1 MATTPGITG
10 SVTERRRKMGQ
21 AWGFGRYGGPEV
33 QEFFDRPDPVP
44 GRGEVLIRVD
54 VAGVNPLDHTLRSGL
69 VDGLDG
75 GRPFPRVLGVEA
87 AGTVLALGEDIDE
100 LEVGDAVF
108 GLALTGGGT
117 YAETT
122 VLSAP
127 NTARIPEG
135 LSATVAAT
143 LPVAGTTAVDVLD
156 QLGLPAGATVLVNG
170 VGGGVGLAVAR
181 LAVGRELR
189 VIGTGSA
196 AKREHAEA
204 IGVRFIDYTAEG
216 VVAAAHELVPD
227 GFDGV
232 VDLVGG
238 ASLRTV
244 APLARDLRQV
254 IAVGDM
260 SVPDLGG
267 RFVERR
273 LDRENLERSARL
285 ALDGVLAP
293 VITAVHPLSDAPA
306 ALAIVE
312 TGHSAG
318 KVVIKV
324 A

>member
-1 MATTPGITG
+1 
-10 SVTERRRKMGQ
+10 MGQ

-44 GRGEVLIRVD
+44 GRGEVLIRVG
-54 VAGVNPLDHTLRSGL
+54 VAGVNPLDHLLRSGL

-75 GRPFPRVLGVEA
+75 GRPFPRVLGMEA
-87 AGTVLALGEDIDE
+87 AGTVLALGEDVNG
-100 LEVGDAVF
+100 LKLGDPVF
-108 GLALTGGGT
+108 GFALTGGGT

-135 LSATVAAT
+135 LPATVAAT

-196 AKREHAEA
+196 GKREHAEA
-204 IGVRFIDYTAEG
+204 IGVRFIDYTAED
-216 VVAAAHELVPD
+216 VAAAARELVPD
-227 GFDGV
+227 GFDGI
-232 VDLVGG
+232 VDLAGG

-244 APLARDLRQV
+244 APLAQDPRTV

-260 SVPDLGG
+260 SVTDLGG

-273 LDRENLERSARL
+273 VDRENLERSARL
-285 ALDGVLAP
+285 ALDGLLAP

-306 ALAIVE
+306 ALAAVE
-312 TGHSAG
+312 NGHTSG

>member
-1 MATTPGITG
+1 
-10 SVTERRRKMGQ
+10 MGQ

-54 VAGVNPLDHTLRSGL
+54 VAGVNPLDHMLRSGL
-69 VDGLDG
+69 VPGLDG
-75 GRPFPRVLGVEA
+75 GRPFPRVLGMEA
-87 AGTVLALGEDIDE
+87 AGTVLARGEDADG

-108 GLALTGGGT
+108 GFALTGGGT

-127 NTARIPEG
+127 NTARIPAG

-143 LPVAGTTAVDVLD
+143 LPVAGTTAVDALD
-156 QLGLPAGATVLVNG
+156 QLGLPAGATLLVNG

-181 LAVGRELR
+181 LAVGRRLR
-189 VIGTGSA
+189 VIGTGST
-196 AKREHAEA
+196 AKRAQAET
-204 IGVRFIDYTAEG
+204 IGVRFIDYAAG
-216 VVAAAHELVPD
+216 DVVAAARELAPG
-227 GFDGV
+227 GFDGI

-244 APLARDLRQV
+244 AALARERRNVL
-254 IAVGDM
+254 AVGDS
-260 SVPDLGG
+260 SVPELGG

-285 ALDGVLAP
+285 ALDGLVAP
-293 VITAVHPLSDAPA
+293 VITAVHPLADAPA
-306 ALAIVE
+306 ALATVE
-312 TGHSAG
+312 NGHASG

>member
-1 MATTPGITG
+1 
-10 SVTERRRKMGQ
+10 MGQ

-33 QEFFDRPDPVP
+33 QELFDRPDLVP
-44 GRGEVLIRVD
+44 GRGEVLIRVE
-54 VAGVNPLDHTLRSGL
+54 VAGVNPLDHVLRSGL
-69 VDGLDG
+69 VPGLDG
-75 GRPFPRVLGVEA
+75 GRPFPRVLGMEA
-87 AGTVLALGEDIDE
+87 AGTVLALGEDVDG

-108 GLALTGGGT
+108 GFALTGGGT

-127 NTARIPEG
+127 NTALIPAG

-143 LPVAGTTAVDVLD
+143 LPVAGTTAVDALD

-181 LAVGRELR
+181 LAISRELR
-189 VIGTGSA
+189 VIGTGST

-204 IGVRFIDYTAEG
+204 IGVRFIDYTAED
-216 VVAAAHELVPD
+216 VVAAARELVPD
-227 GFDGV
+227 GFDGI

-238 ASLRTV
+238 TSLRTV
-244 APLARDLRQV
+244 APLARDPRTV
-254 IAVGDM
+254 IAVGDA
-260 SVPDLGG
+260 SVSDLGG

-285 ALDGVLAP
+285 ALDGALAP

-306 ALAIVE
+306 ALAAVE
-312 TGHSAG
+312 NGHTAG

>member
-1 MATTPGITG
+1 
-10 SVTERRRKMGQ
+10 MGQ
-21 AWGFGRYGGPEV
+21 AWGFGRHGGPEV

-44 GRGEVLIRVD
+44 GRGEVLIRVEA
-54 VAGVNPLDHTLRSGL
+54 AGVNPLDHLLRSGL

-75 GRPFPRVLGVEA
+75 GRPFPRVLGMEA
-87 AGTVLALGEDIDE
+87 AGTVLARGEDVDG

-108 GLALTGGGT
+108 GFALTGGGT

-127 NTARIPEG
+127 NTARVPAG
-135 LSATVAAT
+135 LPATVAAT
-143 LPVAGTTAVDVLD
+143 LPVVGTTAVDALD
-156 QLGLPAGATVLVNG
+156 QLGLPAGATILVNG

-181 LAVGRELR
+181 LAVGRGLA

-204 IGVRFIDYTAEG
+204 IGARFVDYTAED
-216 VVAAAHELVPD
+216 VLTAARELVPGGVD
-227 GFDGV
+227 GI

-238 ASLRTV
+238 TSLRTV
-244 APLARDLRQV
+244 APLARDPRNV

-267 RFVERR
+267 RVVERR

-306 ALAIVE
+306 ALATVE
-312 TGHSAG
+312 KGHAAG

-324 A
+324 T

>member
-1 MATTPGITG
+1 M
-10 SVTERRRKMGQ
+10 
-21 AWGFGRYGGPEV
+21 

-54 VAGVNPLDHTLRSGL
+54 VAGVNPLDHMLRSGL
-69 VDGLDG
+69 VPGLDG
-75 GRPFPRVLGVEA
+75 GRPFPRVLGMEA
-87 AGTVLALGEDIDE
+87 AGTVLARGEDVDG

-108 GLALTGGGT
+108 GFALTGGGT

-127 NTARIPEG
+127 NTARIPAG

-143 LPVAGTTAVDVLD
+143 LPVTGTTAVDVLD

-189 VIGTGSA
+189 VIGTGST
-196 AKREHAEA
+196 AKREQAEA
-204 IGVRFIDYTAEG
+204 IGVRFVDYTAG
-216 VVAAAHELVPD
+216 DVVDTARELVPD
-227 GFDGV
+227 GFDGI

-244 APLARDLRQV
+244 APLARDPRNV

-273 LDRENLERSARL
+273 LDRESLERSARL

-293 VITAVHPLSDAPA
+293 VITAVHPFSDAPA
-306 ALAIVE
+306 ALATVE
-312 TGHSAG
+312 NGHGAG

-324 A
+324 G

>member
-1 MATTPGITG
+1 
-10 SVTERRRKMGQ
+10 MGQ
-21 AWGFGRYGGPEV
+21 AWGFCRYGGPEV
-33 QEFFDRPDPVP
+33 QESFDRPDPVP
-44 GRGEVLIRVD
+44 GRGEVLIRVE
-54 VAGVNPLDHTLRSGL
+54 VAGVNPLDHVLRSGL
-69 VDGLDG
+69 VAGLDG
-75 GRPFPRVLGVEA
+75 GRPFPRVLGMEA
-87 AGTVLALGEDIDE
+87 AGTVLARGEDVE
-100 LEVGDAVF
+100 GLEVGDAVF
-108 GLALTGGGT
+108 GFALTGGGT

-127 NTARIPEG
+127 STARIPAG

-156 QLGLPAGATVLVNG
+156 QLGLPAGAAVLVNG

-189 VIGTGSA
+189 VIGAGST

-204 IGVRFIDYTAEG
+204 IGVRFIDYTAG
-216 VVAAAHELVPD
+216 DVVCAARELVPD
-227 GFDGV
+227 GFDGI

-238 ASLRTV
+238 ASLRAV
-244 APLARDLRQV
+244 APLARDPRNV
-254 IAVGDM
+254 IAVGDT

-273 LDRENLERSARL
+273 VDRENLERSARL

-293 VITAVHPLSDAPA
+293 VITAVYPLSEAPA
-306 ALAIVE
+306 ALATVE
-312 TGHSAG
+312 SGHSSG

>member
-1 MATTPGITG
+1 
-10 SVTERRRKMGQ
+10 MGQ

-44 GRGEVLIRVD
+44 GRGEVLIRVE
-54 VAGVNPLDHTLRSGL
+54 VAGVNPLDHILRSGL
-69 VDGLDG
+69 VDGFDG
-75 GRPFPRVLGVEA
+75 GRPFPRVLGMEA
-87 AGTVLALGEDIDE
+87 AGTVLARGEDVDG

-108 GLALTGGGT
+108 GFALTGGGT

-127 NTARIPEG
+127 HTARVPDG

-143 LPVAGTTAVDVLD
+143 LPVAGTTAVDALD

-181 LAVGRELR
+181 LAVGRGLR
-189 VIGTGSA
+189 VIGTGST

-204 IGVRFIDYTAEG
+204 VGVRFVDYTAED
-216 VVAAAHELVPD
+216 VTAAARELVPD
-227 GFDGV
+227 GFDGI
-232 VDLVGG
+232 VDLAGG

-244 APLARDLRQV
+244 APLARDPRDV
-254 IAVGDM
+254 ISVGDM
-260 SVPDLGG
+260 SVPELGG

-273 LDRENLERSARL
+273 IDRENLERAARL
-285 ALDGVLAP
+285 ALDGFLAP

-306 ALAIVE
+306 ALATVE
-312 TGHSAG
+312 SGHASG
-318 KVVIKV
+318 KVVITV

>member
-1 MATTPGITG
+1 
-10 SVTERRRKMGQ
+10 MGQ

-33 QEFFDRPDPVP
+33 QEFFDRPDPVA

-54 VAGVNPLDHTLRSGL
+54 VAGVNPLDHLLRSGL
-69 VDGLDG
+69 VPWLDG
-75 GRPFPRVLGVEA
+75 GRPFPRVLGMEA
-87 AGTVLALGEDIDE
+87 AGTVLALGEDVDG
-100 LEVGDAVF
+100 LDVGDAVF
-108 GLALTGGGT
+108 GFALTGGGT

-127 NTARIPEG
+127 NTARIPAG

-143 LPVAGTTAVDVLD
+143 LPVAGTTAVDALD

-181 LAVGRELR
+181 LAIERELH
-189 VIGTGSA
+189 VIGTGST

-204 IGVRFIDYTAEG
+204 IWVRFIDYAARD
-216 VVAAAHELVPD
+216 VVAAARELVPD
-227 GFDGV
+227 GFDGI

-238 ASLRTV
+238 ASRRTV
-244 APLARDLRQV
+244 APLVRDPRNV
-254 IAVGDM
+254 IAVGDS

-267 RFVERR
+267 RFIERR

-306 ALAIVE
+306 ALATIE
-312 TGHSAG
+312 NGHPSG

>member
-1 MATTPGITG
+1 M
-10 SVTERRRKMGQ
+10 MGQ
-21 AWGFGRYGGPEV
+21 AWGFDGYGGPEV

-54 VAGVNPLDHTLRSGL
+54 VAGVNPLDHLLRSGL

-75 GRPFPRVLGVEA
+75 GRPFPRVLGMEA
-87 AGTVLALGEDIDE
+87 AGTVLALGEDVNG

-108 GLALTGGGT
+108 GFALTGGGT

-135 LSATVAAT
+135 LSAAVAAT

-170 VGGGVGLAVAR
+170 VGGGVGLTVAR
-181 LAVGRELR
+181 LAIGHGLR
-189 VIGTGSA
+189 VAGIGST

-204 IGVRFIDYTAEG
+204 IGVRFVDYTAED
-216 VVAAAHELVPD
+216 VAAVARELVPD
-227 GFDGV
+227 GFDGI

-238 ASLRTV
+238 TSLRTV
-244 APLARDLRQV
+244 APLARDPRNV

-260 SVPDLGG
+260 SVTDLGG

-273 LDRENLERSARL
+273 VDRENLERSARL
-285 ALDGVLAP
+285 ALAGVLAP

-306 ALAIVE
+306 ALAAVE
-312 TGHSAG
+312 NGHTSG

>member
-1 MATTPGITG
+1 
-10 SVTERRRKMGQ
+10 MGQ
-21 AWGFGRYGGPEV
+21 AWGFNRYGGPEV

-54 VAGVNPLDHTLRSGL
+54 VAGVNPLDHLLRSGL

-75 GRPFPRVLGVEA
+75 GRPFPRVLGMEA
-87 AGTVLALGEDIDE
+87 AGTVLARGEDVNG

-108 GLALTGGGT
+108 GFALTGGGT

-127 NTARIPEG
+127 NTARIPAG

-156 QLGLPAGATVLVNG
+156 QLGLPAGATILVNG

-181 LAVGRELR
+181 LAIGRELR
-189 VIGTGSA
+189 VIGTGST
-196 AKREHAEA
+196 AKREHAEGT
-204 IGVRFIDYTAEG
+204 GVRFIDYTAED
-216 VVAAAHELVPD
+216 VAAAARELVPG
-227 GFDGV
+227 GFDGI

-238 ASLRTV
+238 TSLRTV
-244 APLARDLRQV
+244 APLARDPRNV
-254 IAVGDM
+254 IAVGDT

-273 LDRENLERSARL
+273 VDRENLERSARL
-285 ALDGVLAP
+285 ALDGLLTP
-293 VITAVHPLSDAPA
+293 VITAIHPLSDAAA
-306 ALAIVE
+306 ALAAVE
-312 TGHSAG
+312 NGHTSG

>member
-1 MATTPGITG
+1 M
-10 SVTERRRKMGQ
+10 
-21 AWGFGRYGGPEV
+21 

-54 VAGVNPLDHTLRSGL
+54 AAGVNPLDHLLRSGL

-75 GRPFPRVLGVEA
+75 GRPFPRVLGMEA
-87 AGTVLALGEDIDE
+87 AGTVLARGEDVDG

-108 GLALTGGGT
+108 GFALTGGGT

-156 QLGLPAGATVLVNG
+156 QLGLQAGATILVNG

-181 LAVGRELR
+181 LAVGRDLR
-189 VIGTGSA
+189 VIGTGST
-196 AKREHAEA
+196 AKREHAET
-204 IGVRFIDYTAEG
+204 IGVRFIDYTAED
-216 VVAAAHELVPD
+216 VAAAARKLVPD
-227 GFDGV
+227 GLDGI

-238 ASLRTV
+238 TSLRTV
-244 APLARDLRQV
+244 APLARNPRDV

-260 SVPDLGG
+260 SVPDIGG

-306 ALAIVE
+306 ALAAVE
-312 TGHSAG
+312 NGHTSG

>member
-1 MATTPGITG
+1 
-10 SVTERRRKMGQ
+10 MGQ
-21 AWGFGRYGGPEV
+21 AWGFGGFGGPEV
-33 QEFFDRPDPVP
+33 QELFDRPDPAP

-54 VAGVNPLDHTLRSGL
+54 VAGVNPLDHLLRAGL
-69 VDGLDG
+69 VPGLDG

-87 AGTVLALGEDIDE
+87 AGTVLALGEDVDG

-108 GLALTGGGT
+108 GFALTGGGT

-127 NTARIPEG
+127 NTARIPAG

-143 LPVAGTTAVDVLD
+143 LPVAGTTAVDALD
-156 QLGLPAGATVLVNG
+156 QLDLPAGATILVNG

-181 LAVGRELR
+181 LAVARELR

-204 IGVRFIDYTAEG
+204 VGVRFIDYTAED

-227 GFDGV
+227 GFDGI

-238 ASLRTV
+238 PSLRTV
-244 APLARDLRQV
+244 APLARDPRNV

-273 LDRENLERSARL
+273 LDRDNLERSARL
-285 ALDGVLAP
+285 ALDGALAP
-293 VITAVHPLSDAPA
+293 VITAVHPLADAPA
-306 ALAIVE
+306 ALATVE
-312 TGHSAG
+312 NGHTSG

-324 A
+324 T

>member
-1 MATTPGITG
+1 
-10 SVTERRRKMGQ
+10 MGQ
-21 AWGFGRYGGPEV
+21 AWGFGRHGGPEV
-33 QEFFDRPDPVP
+33 QEFFDRPDPAP
-44 GRGEVLIRVD
+44 GRGEVLIRVT
-54 VAGVNPLDHTLRSGL
+54 VAGVNPLDHLLRSGL
-69 VDGLDG
+69 VPGLDG
-75 GRPFPRVLGVEA
+75 GRPFPRVLGMEA
-87 AGTVLALGEDIDE
+87 AGTVLARGEDGDG
-100 LEVGDAVF
+100 LEVGDEVF
-108 GLALTGGGT
+108 GFALTGGGT

-127 NTARIPEG
+127 NTARIPAG

-143 LPVAGTTAVDVLD
+143 LPVAGTTAVDALD

-181 LAVGRELR
+181 LAAARELR
-189 VIGTGSA
+189 VIGTGST

-204 IGVRFIDYTAEG
+204 VGVRFIDYAAGDVT
-216 VVAAAHELVPD
+216 AAARELVRD
-227 GFDGV
+227 GFDGI

-244 APLARDLRQV
+244 APLARDPRNV

-306 ALAIVE
+306 ALAAVE
-312 TGHSAG
+312 NGHTSG

>member
-1 MATTPGITG
+1 
-10 SVTERRRKMGQ
+10 MGQ
-21 AWGFGRYGGPEV
+21 AWGFDRYGGPEV

-54 VAGVNPLDHTLRSGL
+54 VVGVNPLDHLLRSGL

-75 GRPFPRVLGVEA
+75 GRPFPRVLGMEA
-87 AGTVLALGEDIDE
+87 AGTVLARGEDVNG

-108 GLALTGGGT
+108 GFALTGGGT

-127 NTARIPEG
+127 STARIPAG

-189 VIGTGSA
+189 VIGTGST
-196 AKREHAEA
+196 AKREHAEG
-204 IGVRFIDYTAEG
+204 IGVRFIDYTAED
-216 VVAAAHELVPD
+216 VAAAARELVPG
-227 GFDGV
+227 GFDGI

-244 APLARDLRQV
+244 APLARDPRNV
-254 IAVGDM
+254 IAVGDT

-273 LDRENLERSARL
+273 VDRENLERSARL

-293 VITAVHPLSDAPA
+293 VITAVHPLSEAPA
-306 ALAIVE
+306 ALAAVE
-312 TGHSAG
+312 NGHASG

>member
-1 MATTPGITG
+1 
-10 SVTERRRKMGQ
+10 MGQ
-21 AWGFGRYGGPEV
+21 AWGFDGHGGPEV
-33 QEFFDRPDPVP
+33 QKFFDRPDPAP

-54 VAGVNPLDHTLRSGL
+54 VAGVNPLDYLLRSGL
-69 VDGLDG
+69 VPGFDG
-75 GRPFPRVLGVEA
+75 GRPFPRVLGMEA
-87 AGTVLALGEDIDE
+87 AGTVLALGEDVDG

-108 GLALTGGGT
+108 GFALTGGGT

-127 NTARIPEG
+127 NTARVPAG

-143 LPVAGTTAVDVLD
+143 LPIAGTTAVDVLD

-170 VGGGVGLAVAR
+170 VGGGVGLAVAQ
-181 LAVGRELR
+181 LAAGRGLR
-189 VIGTGSA
+189 VIGIGST

-204 IGVRFIDYTAEG
+204 AGARFIDYRAGDVVTA
-216 VVAAAHELVPD
+216 ARELVPD
-227 GFDGV
+227 GFDGI

-238 ASLRTV
+238 TSLRTV
-244 APLARDLRQV
+244 APLARESGNV

-260 SVPDLGG
+260 SVTDLGG

-285 ALDGVLAP
+285 ALAGVLAP
-293 VITAVHPLSDAPA
+293 VITAIHPLSDAPA
-306 ALAIVE
+306 AVAAVE
-312 TGHSAG
+312 HGHTSG

-324 A
+324 T

>member
-1 MATTPGITG
+1 
-10 SVTERRRKMGQ
+10 MGQ

-54 VAGVNPLDHTLRSGL
+54 VAGVNPLDYVVRLGL
-69 VDGLDG
+69 VPGVDG
-75 GRPFPRVLGVEA
+75 GRPFPRVLGMEA
-87 AGTVLALGEDIDE
+87 AGTILALGEGVDG
-100 LEVGDAVF
+100 LEVGDPVF
-108 GLALTGGGT
+108 GFALTGGGT

-127 NTARIPEG
+127 NTARIPVG

-143 LPVAGTTAVDVLD
+143 LPVAGTTAVDALD
-156 QLGLPAGATVLVNG
+156 QLSLPAGATVLVNG
-170 VGGGVGLAVAR
+170 VGGGVGLLVAR
-181 LAVGRELR
+181 LAVERELR
-189 VIGTGSA
+189 VIGTGSS
-196 AKREHAEA
+196 AKREPAEA
-204 IGVRFIDYTAEG
+204 IGVRFIDYTAG
-216 VVAAAHELVPD
+216 DVHAAARELVPD
-227 GFDGV
+227 GFDGI

-238 ASLRTV
+238 TSLRTV
-244 APLARDLRQV
+244 APLAQDPRNV
-254 IAVGDM
+254 IAVSDM
-260 SVPDLGG
+260 SVPEIGG

-285 ALDGVLAP
+285 ALDGVLTP

-306 ALAIVE
+306 ALATVE
-312 TGHSAG
+312 NGHTSG

>member
-1 MATTPGITG
+1 
-10 SVTERRRKMGQ
+10 MGQ
-21 AWGFGRYGGPEV
+21 AWGFGRHGGPEV

-54 VAGVNPLDHTLRSGL
+54 VAGVNPLDHLLRAGL

-75 GRPFPRVLGVEA
+75 GRPFPRVLGMEA
-87 AGTVLALGEDIDE
+87 AGTVLARGEDVDG

-108 GLALTGGGT
+108 GFALTGGGT

-127 NTARIPEG
+127 NTARIPAG
-135 LSATVAAT
+135 LPTSVAAT
-143 LPVAGTTAVDVLD
+143 LPVVGTTAVDALD

-170 VGGGVGLAVAR
+170 VGGGVGLAVAG
-181 LAVGRELR
+181 LAIARGLT

-196 AKREHAEA
+196 TKREHAEA
-204 IGVRFIDYTAEG
+204 IGVRFVDYTAQD
-216 VVAAAHELVPD
+216 VVAAARALVPG
-227 GFDGV
+227 GFDGI
-232 VDLVGG
+232 VDMVGG

-244 APLARDLRQV
+244 APLARDPRDV

-260 SVPDLGG
+260 SVPELGG
-267 RFVERR
+267 RVVERR

-285 ALDGVLAP
+285 ALDGALAP

-306 ALAIVE
+306 ALATVE
-312 TGHSAG
+312 NGHASG

-324 A
+324 T

>member
-1 MATTPGITG
+1 
-10 SVTERRRKMGQ
+10 
-21 AWGFGRYGGPEV
+21 
-33 QEFFDRPDPVP
+33 
-44 GRGEVLIRVD
+44 
-54 VAGVNPLDHTLRSGL
+54 
-69 VDGLDG
+69 
-75 GRPFPRVLGVEA
+75 PRVLGMEA
-87 AGTVLALGEDIDE
+87 AGTVLARGEDVNG

-108 GLALTGGGT
+108 GFALTGGGT

-156 QLGLPAGATVLVNG
+156 QLSLPAGATVLVNG

-181 LAVGRELR
+181 LAIGRELR
-189 VIGTGSA
+189 VIGTGST

-204 IGVRFIDYTAEG
+204 IGVRFIDYTAED
-216 VVAAAHELVPD
+216 VATAARELVPD
-227 GFDGV
+227 GFDGI
-232 VDLVGG
+232 VDLAGG
-238 ASLRTV
+238 TSLRTV
-244 APLARDLRQV
+244 APLARDPRNV

-267 RFVERR
+267 RLVERR
-273 LDRENLERSARL
+273 LDRENLKRSARL
-285 ALDGVLAP
+285 ALDGLLTP

-306 ALAIVE
+306 ALATVE
-312 TGHSAG
+312 NGHTAG
-318 KVVIKV
+318 KAVIKV